1 VLGDRVYLFGG
12 IRRPEQKFLAD
23 LYSFRWAQLEHGSIH
38 WELIEG
44 TGELPPVRSSHSLL
58 ALGYFHSLS
67 RSQTTPRSIHPPPSL
82 QSRHRLILIGG
93 GNWVWD
99 VSVTPPV
106 PIVEMHDE
114 VYTFN
119 TITKEWRKESSIFD
133 KASDKLAERWGQTA
147 CLVDDK
153 IYIFGKG

>member
-1 VLGDRVYLFGG
+1 M
-12 IRRPEQKFLAD
+12 
-23 LYSFRWAQLEHGSIH
+23 
-38 WELIEG
+38 
-44 TGELPPVRSSHSLL
+44 
-58 ALGYFHSLS
+58 
-67 RSQTTPRSIHPPPSL
+67 
-82 QSRHRLILIGG
+82 
-93 GNWVWD
+93 
-99 VSVTPPV
+99 SVTPPV

-153 IYIFGKG
+153 IYIFGKGNFSFYPILMRILTTNNRRPTS